1 MHYNEK
7 KNMGHQIYYILY
19 FQVKKLYLSTSTLG
33 YSTIGKLIWMTVMMK
48 LTLARWR
55 ALKRSRSK
63 KKRQK
68 QMSGRGHHWQNS
80 LTATKS
86 CVQILFNECNVLP

>member
-1 MHYNEK
+1 MHYNVK
-7 KNMGHQIYYILY
+7 KKPGSSDLLHSV
-19 FQVKKLYLSTSTLG
+19 FQVKKLFLSTSTLG

-48 LTLARWR
+48 LTLARCR
-55 ALKRSRSK
+55 ALKRSQS
-63 KKRQK
+63 KKRQR

-86 CVQILFNECNVLP
+86 CVQILFNECNAMP